1 MYKLDLAAASRLFD
15 TELIML
21 SSTSWSSE
29 LSARNLL
36 ISFMYVRVS
45 FVCTSGVWEIIKVTE
60 ERLDKVP
67 RSVELAVLAFE
78 RSSLAKTLF

>member
-1 MYKLDLAAASRLFD
+1 
-15 TELIML
+15 
-21 SSTSWSSE
+21 
-29 LSARNLL
+29 
-36 ISFMYVRVS
+36 MYVRVS

-78 RSSLAKTLF
+78 RSSLAKALF